1 MLPPE
6 TENPAALNFKDIF
19 GNFYRHLFRVLAR
32 GEFGFLHEVFERF
45 VIEDWKGL
53 IRGQHRYFSPVVR
66 QKCYWVTASEA
77 ERMAR
82 MAGERVLDLVRQ
94 GQLHGIF
101 LSVPGSGGRT
111 ECWIRR
117 ESLNQWI
124 THRDAD
130 LARYMARPEAKRALG
145 LTDCTVVKVAAAGAI
160 RYVKGPE
167 RNFPSGVFYFLR
179 EDVIM
184 IKDAFENHAVAA
196 KGYSIPGKL
205 IALRHAIKNYLGRD
219 SGLADVIRAVVGGN
233 LAPVG
238 CTKRFRGITG
248 YLFLSEEL
256 RKYRPV
262 SDVKVP
268 PEGFLNY
275 REAASLLGIRTNVV
289 RGLVLQG
296 VLTAPAGYRNGYSK
310 LVPAKQV
317 QRFAERYVAATV
329 ITKHFNLSGWSF
341 ARYLRESGTPLL
353 AVSIPD
359 EGKGQALFL
368 PKDTA
373 AHVANGSL
381 QTGRERNHQPNLGGS
396 GLRAAFREWRLT
408 IENAL
413 PCT

>member
-1 MLPPE
+1 M
-6 TENPAALNFKDIF
+6 
-19 GNFYRHLFRVLAR
+19 
-32 GEFGFLHEVFERF
+32 
-45 VIEDWKGL
+45 
-53 IRGQHRYFSPVVR
+53 
-66 QKCYWVTASEA
+66 
-77 ERMAR
+77 
-82 MAGERVLDLVRQ
+82 
-94 GQLHGIF
+94 
-101 LSVPGSGGRT
+101 
-111 ECWIRR
+111 
-117 ESLNQWI
+117 
-124 THRDAD
+124 
-130 LARYMARPEAKRALG
+130 
-145 LTDCTVVKVAAAGAI
+145 
-160 RYVKGPE
+160 
-167 RNFPSGVFYFLR
+167 
-179 EDVIM
+179 
-184 IKDAFENHAVAA
+184 
-196 KGYSIPGKL
+196 
-205 IALRHAIKNYLGRD
+205 KNYLGRE
-219 SGLADVIRAVVGGN
+219 SGLANVIRAVVGGN
-233 LAPVG
+233 FAPVA

-275 REAASLLGIRTNVV
+275 REAASKLGIRTNVV